1 MALVDCRDVKA
12 EQKKLR
18 QKVADANKKEAKIY
32 GNMFARLSKM
42 EEKETTTTDTY
53 AHAKVSQKT

>member
-1 MALVDCRDVKA
+1 MVDCRDVKA

-18 QKVADANKKEAKIY
+18 QKVAEVNKKEAKIY

-42 EEKETTTTDTY
+42 EEKETILTNTNG
-53 AHAKVSQKT
+53 HAKVS